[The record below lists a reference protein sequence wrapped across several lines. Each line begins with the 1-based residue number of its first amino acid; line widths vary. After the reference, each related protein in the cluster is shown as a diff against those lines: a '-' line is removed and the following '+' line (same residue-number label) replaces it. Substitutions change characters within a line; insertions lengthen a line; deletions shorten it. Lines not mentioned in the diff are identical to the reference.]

1 MIVLPN
7 LTLGLA
13 FAGRSEDQFRNAYTF
28 PSFHERILAPYD
40 YYEFGQRYVRQLV
53 DFERSVR

>member
-1 MIVLPN
+1 MNPR
-7 LTLGLA
+7 
-13 FAGRSEDQFRNAYTF
+13 FADRSEDQFRNAYTF

-53 DFERSVR
+53 DFERSVRRLAL

>member
-1 MIVLPN
+1 MIDNHAVRDCTP
-7 LTLGLA
+7 LA
-13 FAGRSEDQFRNAYTF
+13 AGRSEDQFRNAYTF

-53 DFERSVR
+53 DFERSV